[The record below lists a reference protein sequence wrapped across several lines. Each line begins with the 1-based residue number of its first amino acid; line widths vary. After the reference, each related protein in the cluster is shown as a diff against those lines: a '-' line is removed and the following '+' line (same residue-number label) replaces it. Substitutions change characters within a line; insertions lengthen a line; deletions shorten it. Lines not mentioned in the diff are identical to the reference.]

1 MTNVPQR
8 IRDFWT
14 DMYVLFDRNYLMPNT
29 REAWDSFW
37 KQATEVG
44 KKYEGCPYLVKMF
57 DLVSLMIEDRMKAE
71 VGVVEKKKEETP
83 PPPIQ
88 QDMGLF

>member
-1 MTNVPQR
+1 
-8 IRDFWT
+8 
-14 DMYVLFDRNYLMPNT
+14 
-29 REAWDSFW
+29 
-37 KQATEVG
+37 
-44 KKYEGCPYLVKMF
+44 MF

-71 VGVVEKKKEETP
+71 AGVVEKKKEETP

>member
-8 IRDFWT
+8 IRDLWT

-37 KQATEVG
+37 KQAGAVG
-44 KKYEGCPYLVKMF
+44 EKYKGCPYLAKMF
-57 DLVSLMIEDRMKAE
+57 DIVILMIEDRMKAE
-71 VGVVEKKKEETP
+71 AGVVEQKKEETP